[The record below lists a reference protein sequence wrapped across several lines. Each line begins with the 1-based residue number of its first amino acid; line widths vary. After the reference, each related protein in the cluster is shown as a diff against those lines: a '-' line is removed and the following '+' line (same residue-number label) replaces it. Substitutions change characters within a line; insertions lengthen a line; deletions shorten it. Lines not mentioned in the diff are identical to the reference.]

1 MKFVSI
7 AILALAMH
15 FVQDGAKKPASPPS
29 AGAPAQAPAAPK
41 SPKQEK
47 SIKVIVDDKEVNFGS
62 NGVRTFG
69 GRTFVPFRALF
80 EALGSEVEYDLVH
93 KKITAT
99 KGNIEIELTIGEL
112 IARKNGAEIT
122 MEAAPQLVKATS
134 YVPLRFVAESLEADV
149 NYDGAA
155 GVITIKTKE

>member
-1 MKFVSI
+1 MKIISI
-7 AILALAMH
+7 ALVALAGIYGQGDIQKKDPPRPPEPAIK
-15 FVQDGAKKPASPPS
+15 VQAKKPSM
-29 AGAPAQAPAAPK
+29 
-41 SPKQEK
+41 
-47 SIKVIVDDKEVNFGS
+47 KVIVDDKEINFGA

-93 KKITAT
+93 KRITAT
-99 KGNIEIELTIGEL
+99 KGNNEIILTIGDV

-122 MEAAPQLVKATS
+122 MEAAPQLLKATS
-134 YVPLRFVAESLEADV
+134 YVPLRFVAESLDAEVDF
-149 NYDGAA
+149 DGAA

>member
-1 MKFVSI
+1 MKIISI
-7 AILALAMH
+7 ALIALAGIYGQGDTQKKDPRPPEPAIK
-15 FVQDGAKKPASPPS
+15 VQAKKPSM
-29 AGAPAQAPAAPK
+29 
-41 SPKQEK
+41 
-47 SIKVIVDDKEVNFGS
+47 KVIVDDKEINFGA

-93 KKITAT
+93 KRITAT
-99 KGNIEIELTIGEL
+99 TGNNEIILTIGDV

-122 MEAAPQLVKATS
+122 MEAAPQLLKATS
-134 YVPLRFVAESLEADV
+134 YVPLRFVAESLDAEVDF
-149 NYDGAA
+149 DGAA

>member
-1 MKFVSI
+1 MNY
-7 AILALAMH
+7 
-15 FVQDGAKKPASPPS
+15 VQDGTKAPGTPPS
-29 AGAPAQAPAAPK
+29 AGAPAKAPAP
-41 SPKQEK
+41 PKQDK
-47 SIKVIVDDKEVNFGS
+47 SMRVIVDDKEVNFGA

-93 KKITAT
+93 KRITAT
-99 KGNIEIELTIGEL
+99 KGNNEIQLTIGDV

-134 YVPLRFVAESLEADV
+134 YVPLRFVAESLDATV
-149 NYDGAA
+149 NFDGVA
-155 GVITIKTKE
+155 GTITIVTKG

>member
-1 MKFVSI
+1 MKFVSLAII
-7 AILALAMH
+7 ALSLH
-15 FVQDGAKKPASPPS
+15 FAQGTSQDPTKPSPTTP
-29 AGAPAQAPAAPK
+29 PAK
-41 SPKQEK
+41 SPKQDK
-47 SIKVIVDDKEVNFGS
+47 SMKVIVDDKEVNFGA

-93 KKITAT
+93 KKVTAT
-99 KGNIEIELTIGEL
+99 KGNNQIELTVGEL

-122 MEAAPQLVKATS
+122 MEAAPQLVKGTT
-134 YVPLRFVAESLEADV
+134 YVPLRFVAESLDAEVDF
-149 NYDGAA
+149 DGAA

>member
-1 MKFVSI
+1 MKFFAIAALIVS
-7 AILALAMH
+7 ANFAQSGT
-15 FVQDGAKKPASPPS
+15 QDTTKPAQSVP
-29 AGAPAQAPAAPK
+29 APK
-41 SPKQEK
+41 AARQEK
-47 SIKVIVDDKEVNFGS
+47 SMKVIVDEKEVNFGS

-80 EALGSEVEYDLVH
+80 EALGSEVDYDLVH

-99 KGNIEIELTIGEL
+99 KGNIEIELTIGEV

-134 YVPLRFVAESLEADV
+134 YVPLRFVAESLDAEV
-149 NYDGAA
+149 NFDGTA
-155 GVITIKTKE
+155 GVITISTKD